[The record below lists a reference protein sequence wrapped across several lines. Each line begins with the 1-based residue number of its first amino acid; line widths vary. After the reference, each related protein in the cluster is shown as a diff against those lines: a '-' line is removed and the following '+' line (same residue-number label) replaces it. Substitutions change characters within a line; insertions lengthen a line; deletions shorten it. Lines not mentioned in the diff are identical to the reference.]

1 MKHIVIPKQELWD
14 EENYKFVNLKE
25 QKIAIEHSLI
35 SVSKWESKWHKP
47 FFSKEEKTAEMTLDY
62 IRFMTITSNVDPEVY
77 KYLSNENLKEIREYM
92 EDSYSATTFKD
103 TNKHYRN
110 EIITSE
116 LIYYDMIYWGIPFEC
131 EKWHINRLLTLIKIC
146 SIKGQKQTGMSQK
159 DIMSQNAA
167 INAARRM
174 KHNTRG

>member
-1 MKHIVIPKQELWD
+1 MMHILIPKQELWD

-47 FFSKEEKTAEMTLDY
+47 FFSREPKTVEMTMDY
-62 IRFMTITSNVDPEVY
+62 VRFMTITSNVDPEVY
-77 KYLSNENLKEIREYM
+77 KYLTNDNLNEINKYI
-92 EDSYSATTFKD
+92 EDSYTATTFKD
-103 TNKHYRN
+103 TNNHSRN

-146 SIKGQKQTGMSQK
+146 SIKGQKQKGMSQR
-159 DIMSQNAA
+159 DILSQNSA